1 MIVGKHPDNDSL
13 ILEFA
18 EAATVCKNNNNSLCL
33 FIYIAINEKNITEHI
48 AYSFIIMNL
57 DTKTSTPGS
66 AKGDYSSPNK
76 CIPKVFHSFRWQ
88 FWMKKMSRMCFLQS
102 YSLANSLPDP
112 FRKYCSKCKR
122 SEMMKVSRISAVIV
136 ESVFFLTKISIR
148 FTITTLTLHVSRN
161 A

>member
-57 DTKTSTPGS
+57 DKTSTPGS
-66 AKGDYSSPNK
+66 AKGDYS
-76 CIPKVFHSFRWQ
+76 
-88 FWMKKMSRMCFLQS
+88 
-102 YSLANSLPDP
+102 
-112 FRKYCSKCKR
+112 
-122 SEMMKVSRISAVIV
+122 
-136 ESVFFLTKISIR
+136 
-148 FTITTLTLHVSRN
+148 
-161 A
+161 